1 MGQGYFAGASAI
13 TTTNNRGGRGGVMG
27 VSEGARCDDV
37 VGLEVGQGIN
47 LGDGDLFFFGE
58 AREQVGGSSGEQ
70 GFAGAWWARD

>member
-1 MGQGYFAGASAI
+1 
-13 TTTNNRGGRGGVMG
+13 MG
-27 VSEGARCDDV
+27 VSEGARCNDI